1 MNAPALTRHER
12 RRLQTRQQL
21 IQATLDLVLSK
32 GYGSVSVQDITDRA
46 DLGRGTFY
54 IHFKD
59 KDEVL
64 WTAFQDLFGRLESEA
79 HTQLDRDTPQAEYYG
94 LLNIFQHAEQ
104 NRDLYRVLFGS
115 QGSALLTS
123 RAQDF
128 LARAFRDDIR
138 QARPPQVD
146 FHLPEEFEA
155 QLLTGMVS
163 RLLHWW
169 LEDPGRYSAQQMAT
183 MTYQALYR
191 RQVPSPPPAAN
202 TATKKKGRM

>member
-1 MNAPALTRHER
+1 MNAAAPTRHQR
-12 RRLQTRQQL
+12 RRLETRRQL
-21 IQATLDLVLSK
+21 IQATLDLVLEK

-79 HTQLDRDTPQAEYYG
+79 HTQLDRDAPQAEYYG
-94 LLNIFQHAEQ
+94 LLNIFRHAEQ

-115 QGSALLTS
+115 QGSAMLSS

-138 QARPPQVD
+138 QARPPQLD
-146 FHLPEEFEA
+146 FHLPEDFEA
-155 QLLTGMVS
+155 QMLTGMIS

-169 LEDPGRYSAQQMAT
+169 LEDASRYSPEQMAA
-183 MTYQALYR
+183 MTYAALYR
-191 RQVPSPPPAAN
+191 QLPPISRNP
-202 TATKKKGRM
+202 TAKKARAR